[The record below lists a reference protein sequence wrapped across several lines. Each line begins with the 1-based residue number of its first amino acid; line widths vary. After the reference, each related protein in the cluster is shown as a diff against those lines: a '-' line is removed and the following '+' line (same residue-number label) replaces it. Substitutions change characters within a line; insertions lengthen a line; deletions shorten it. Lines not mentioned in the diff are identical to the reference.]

1 MEKQPNFESV
11 GERIEAGLQLMRTHA
26 VDGRAILIATIEDFF
41 KGLFDEEKPPV
52 LGQLAFWT
60 TKDGSQWLTV
70 EREISPDMKT
80 NFIIGR
86 GEMNGADEVRLTA
99 LAVIHESGVRKR
111 TRKLE
116 NAALFL
122 DTGSDDVTTALTI
135 QKKLGEGEF
144 VSHAQPALWRDAVL
158 FRSFKEED
166 AALAVAPVADAADD
180 DDQDTGGTGDVP
192 QVLVDDGSDGSN
204 ESPFQYSD
212 DADSFGSDDP
222 TEMMNQRSLASG
234 SPEAQKIAY

>member
-1 MEKQPNFESV
+1 M
-11 GERIEAGLQLMRTHA
+11 
-26 VDGRAILIATIEDFF
+26 
-41 KGLFDEEKPPV
+41 
-52 LGQLAFWT
+52 
-60 TKDGSQWLTV
+60 
-70 EREISPDMKT
+70 
-80 NFIIGR
+80 
-86 GEMNGADEVRLTA
+86 
-99 LAVIHESGVRKR
+99 RKR

-135 QKKLGEGEF
+135 QRSWEGEF

-166 AALAVAPVADAADD
+166 AALAVAPVADDADD

-204 ESPFQYSD
+204 DSPFQYSD
-212 DADSFGSDDP
+212 DTDSFGSDDP
-222 TEMMNQRSLASG
+222 TEMMAKRALASG